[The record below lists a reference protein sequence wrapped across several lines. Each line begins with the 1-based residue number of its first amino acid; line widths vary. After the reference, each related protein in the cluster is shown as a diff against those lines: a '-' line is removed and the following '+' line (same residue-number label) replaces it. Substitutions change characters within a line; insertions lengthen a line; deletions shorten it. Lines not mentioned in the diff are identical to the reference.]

1 MIMKTNYKEEQET
14 QRFFTKV
21 FAWMFLGLLISGM
34 TAYLTASS
42 QLLLSIIFSNS
53 IVFFG
58 LIIFEFILVVA
69 LAGFVKKV
77 SASIATILFLLYSF
91 VTGLTL
97 SVIFLA
103 YTVQSINMVFFITAG
118 MFAVL
123 SFIGYTT
130 KIDLTKLGPILFVGL
145 IGIIIAGIVNI
156 FLRNSMIDFIVSV
169 IGVIIFTGLTAYDV
183 QRIKKT
189 NIIGNEGTE
198 EDKKEAIIGALTLY
212 LDFIN
217 LFLNLLRLTG
227 KRRR

>member
-1 MIMKTNYKEEQET
+1 MKRNYQEEQET

-21 FAWMFLGLLISGM
+21 FAWMFLGLLISGI
-34 TAYLTASS
+34 TAYATAISPLLI
-42 QLLLSIIFSNS
+42 QLIFSTQIIF
-53 IVFFG
+53 IG
-58 LIIFEFILVVA
+58 LIIIEFILVIA
-69 LAGFVKKV
+69 LVGLVKKV
-77 SASIATILFLLYSF
+77 SASVATMLFLLYSF

-103 YTVQSINMVFFITAG
+103 YTIQSINMVFFITAG
-118 MFAVL
+118 MFALL

-130 KIDLTKLGPILFVGL
+130 KTDLTKLGPILFVGL
-145 IGIIIAGIVNI
+145 IGIIIGGIVNI
-156 FLRNSMIDFIVSV
+156 FLQNTMFDLIITV
-169 IGVIIFTGLTAYDV
+169 IGVIIFTVLTAYDI

-189 NIIGNEGTE
+189 NIIGNEGTD

-217 LFLNLLRLTG
+217 LFLRLLRLTG